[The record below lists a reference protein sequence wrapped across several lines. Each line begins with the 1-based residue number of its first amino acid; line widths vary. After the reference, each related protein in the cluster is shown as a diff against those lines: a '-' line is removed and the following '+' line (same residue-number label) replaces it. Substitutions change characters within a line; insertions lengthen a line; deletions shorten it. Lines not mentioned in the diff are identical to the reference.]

1 MPLIELD
8 QEIVDFLRAN
18 EALSG
23 EPPSE
28 FIRKLV
34 GKRSQQTQVVRR
46 ARSEHS
52 DLAVFLRILRE
63 MNSKY
68 PEKFSA
74 VGSVRGRTRIYFSTD
89 PKEIE
94 ASGRS
99 TKPVEIFETD
109 WWVTSNTS
117 TDRKRSILEEVF
129 RAVGCSAEDRR
140 RWLIEFTGSQEASE
154 PCATHEDD
162 DPFKI

>member
-1 MPLIELD
+1 MALIDLD

-18 EALSG
+18 EAFSG
-23 EPPSE
+23 ESPSE

-34 GKRSQQTQVVRR
+34 RKKSQPTQVVQR

-52 DLAVFLRILRE
+52 DQAVFLRILRE
-63 MNSKY
+63 VYDKF

-74 VGSVRGRTRIYFSTD
+74 VRSVRGRTRVYFSDD

-99 TKPVEIFETD
+99 TKPVEILETG

-117 TDRKRSILEEVF
+117 TKDKRSILEDVF

-140 RWLIEFTGSQEASE
+140 QWLIEFTGSQDPSE
-154 PCATHEDD
+154 PDATHEDD